1 MDPITSHEFTS
12 VEDRTSGPLNS
23 RKIGRLAGVSQST
36 VSRVLS
42 GHPHVAEKTRQR
54 VLDVIATHRFVPN
67 TLARSLVTRKS
78 RSIGLVVSNIT
89 NHFYPELIEAVCTIA
104 AEKSLSVILC
114 NTQQDPALQRDSLRL
129 LIEQRVAGIL
139 MTSVVSTA
147 PFASELVRD
156 RFPLVLINR
165 RLADVHSDAV
175 IVDNHRGAILAV
187 NHFLELG
194 HRRIAFVGGLR
205 TTTTSQDR
213 ERGYHDAHAHA
224 SIPLDPTLTFDGD
237 YSWAGGRRAADWFA
251 AQQDRPTA
259 ALCADDTTALGFVDG
274 LASRGIRVPDDCA
287 VIGFDDIREAAYQ
300 SISLTTIRQPV
311 VQMAGLSMDL
321 LERRLEGD
329 LSPPQLTVLPA
340 ELIVRRSS
348 GGRRLANGVTEPSS
362 ASQRRTCVPTLVGDR
377 GTERDCA

>member
-1 MDPITSHEFTS
+1 M
-12 VEDRTSGPLNS
+12 
-23 RKIGRLAGVSQST
+23 SQST

-42 GHPHVAEKTRQR
+42 GHPHVAEETRQR
-54 VLDVIATHRFVPN
+54 VLDIISTHHFVPN
-67 TLARSLVTRKS
+67 TLARSLVTRRS

-89 NHFYPELIEAVCTIA
+89 NHFYPELIESICTIA
-104 AEKSLSVILC
+104 AEKSFSVILC
-114 NTQQDPALQRDSLRL
+114 NTQQDPALQKDSLRL
-129 LIEQRVAGIL
+129 LIEQRVAGII

-147 PFASELVRD
+147 PFAGELVRD

-165 RLADVHSDAV
+165 CLADVHSDAV
-175 IVDNHRGAILAV
+175 LIDNHRGAFLAV
-187 NHFLELG
+187 MHFLKQG

-205 TTTTSQDR
+205 NTTTSQDR
-213 ERGYHDAHAHA
+213 ERGYLDAHAHA
-224 SIPLDPTLTFDGD
+224 NIPLDPALTFDGD

-259 ALCADDTTALGFVDG
+259 ALCADDTTALGFIDG
-274 LASRGIRVPDDCA
+274 LAAMGIQVPDDCA

-311 VQMAGLSMDL
+311 AQMAELAMDL

-329 LSPPQLTVLPA
+329 VSPPQLIVLPA

-348 GGRRLANGVTEPSS
+348 GGPRVANGVMEPNS
-362 ASQRRTCVPTLVGDR
+362 AFQQRTYAPTLVGDR
-377 GTERDCA
+377 ETERDSA